1 MEKKREERKC
11 ARVVGRGTLEK
22 EEGKVE
28 GKTPTTLL
36 QFFSLPKNRAQ
47 ASTQNIHGKTKSLDE
62 DNRARD
68 TAQSLCVVILG
79 DIPQAIL
86 YHVCAVYVC
95 EVIKR
100 RCWSVLWMKEGE
112 GRDKFEGERKG
123 RGGVEWSLS
132 VFLDSRQDRRL
143 ARMTGTQWL
152 EI

>member
-36 QFFSLPKNRAQ
+36 QFFSLPKTRAQ
-47 ASTQNIHGKTKSLDE
+47 ASTQNVHGKTKSLDE

-79 DIPQAIL
+79 DIPRGDFISRMCC
-86 YHVCAVYVC
+86 VCVRGDKTKMLVGS
-95 EVIKR
+95 EDER
-100 RCWSVLWMKEGE
+100 RRREG
-112 GRDKFEGERKG
+112 
-123 RGGVEWSLS
+123 
-132 VFLDSRQDRRL
+132 QDRGREK
-143 ARMTGTQWL
+143 GTRRSRVVFKCFFWTRGKTAD
-152 EI
+152 